1 MLGSE
6 GIEIHARQ
14 GVKVRVLSTV
24 VQTNVDNHRKCSDS
38 PTSYRETN
46 QTVEQIFGR
55 ARDPDG
61 TIKTL
66 C

>member
-1 MLGSE
+1 MDRK
-6 GIEIHARQ
+6 HARQ
-14 GVKVRVLSTV
+14 GVKVRVRGAV
-24 VQTNVDNHRKCSDS
+24 VQTNVNDHRECSDS
-38 PTSYRETN
+38 PASHRETN